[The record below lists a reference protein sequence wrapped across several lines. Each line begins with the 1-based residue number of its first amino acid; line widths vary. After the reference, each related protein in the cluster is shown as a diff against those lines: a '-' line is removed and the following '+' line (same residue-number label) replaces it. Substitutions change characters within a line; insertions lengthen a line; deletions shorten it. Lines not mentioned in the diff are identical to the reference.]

1 MLALGDNGGS
11 NVLGGFSYPA
21 VGRDRYPD
29 SNVAKPTRK
38 PAAPTKAAPKRTAKP
53 VARKPAPSRQPQRS
67 AKPPA
72 GRSSYR
78 PASTPNVSAP
88 RPAVGNTRT
97 GSVAPSVPAP
107 PPMSIDEW
115 LAKGNDT
122 TYSGQ
127 RSAYEKALADYAAQ
141 YKSEQDKYSNE
152 YNASLAKMQ
161 QDNTLG
167 AKDLENDYASRGLLT
182 SGVYAN
188 ALNEYQNSY
197 QTKLSDLSR
206 ARDAYLSDL
215 NNDKT
220 NFESEQALALARA
233 KQDAANRRTAG
244 LGL

>member
-1 MLALGDNGGS
+1 MVLALGDSGG
-11 NVLGGFSYPA
+11 NKVVGGFSYPA
-21 VGRDRYPD
+21 LGPSRYPD
-29 SNVAKPTRK
+29 TDVAKPTRR
-38 PAAPTKAAPKRTAKP
+38 ATPTKKAAPKKAKAP
-53 VARKPAPSRQPQRS
+53 VRKATPARRAPAQ
-67 AKPPA
+67 PA

-78 PASTPNVSAP
+78 PATTPNARAP
-88 RPAVGNTRT
+88 RPAVGNTKT
-97 GSVAPSVPAP
+97 GGVAPSVPAP

-122 TYSGQ
+122 TYNDQ

-141 YKSEQDKYSNE
+141 YKGEQDKYGNE

-206 ARDAYLSDL
+206 ARDAYLADL
-215 NNDKT
+215 TNDKT